1 MRLGADIAHAA
12 SVLAGGGLVAF
23 PTETV
28 YGLGADATSATAVA
42 RIYAAKGRPFDHPV
56 IVHLASADQLGA
68 WASDVSDAARALAAR
83 FWPGPLTLIAKRA
96 PHVLD
101 AVTGGAPTV
110 GLRVPDHPMARAL
123 LMKFG
128 RGVAAPSANRFGSI
142 SATTATHVVTDLGDL
157 VDYILDGGAC
167 PIGVESTIID
177 VSTDRPALLRPGGV
191 PREAIEAF
199 LGRPL
204 AARSS
209 VPAPG
214 TLPSHYAPVARV
226 VAVAPGDLGGACA
239 LAPGP
244 VGALA
249 TAAVIARAD
258 LPSTIRVIELPEDP
272 AAMAHELYA
281 ALRLLDSIGVATIVA
296 VVPDAVGLGEAI
308 ADRLQRAAGPR
319 NEGPP

>member
-28 YGLGADATSATAVA
+28 YGLGADATSAAAVR
-42 RIYAAKGRPFDHPV
+42 RIYEAKGRPQTHPV
-56 IVHLASADQLGA
+56 IVHLASADELGL
-68 WASDVSDAARALAAR
+68 WAADVTDAARALAAR
-83 FWPGPLTLIAKRA
+83 FWPGPLTLIARRA
-96 PHVLD
+96 KHVID
-101 AVTGGAPTV
+101 EVTGGAPTV

-123 LMKFG
+123 LAKFG
-128 RGVAAPSANRFGSI
+128 RGIAAPSANRFGSV

-177 VSTDRPALLRPGGV
+177 VSGDAPALLRPGGV
-191 PREAIEAF
+191 PRAVIESF

-204 AARSS
+204 AAPNAT
-209 VPAPG
+209 PAPG
-214 TLPSHYAPVARV
+214 TLPSHYAPHARV

-239 LAPGP
+239 LAPRP
-244 VGALA
+244 VAALA
-249 TAAVIARAD
+249 TEAVIAAAG
-258 LPSTIRVIELPEDP
+258 LPPSIRVIALPDDP
-272 AAMAHELYA
+272 EGMAQRLYA
-281 ALRLLDSIGVATIVA
+281 ALRELDAAGMATIVA
-296 VVPDAVGLGEAI
+296 AVPDAVGLGEAV

-319 NEGPP
+319 EGRDD